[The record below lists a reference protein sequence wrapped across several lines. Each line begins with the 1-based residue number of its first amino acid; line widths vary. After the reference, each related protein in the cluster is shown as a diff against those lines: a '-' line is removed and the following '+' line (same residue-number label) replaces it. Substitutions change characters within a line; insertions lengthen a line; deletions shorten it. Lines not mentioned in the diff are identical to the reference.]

1 MLLLRFSLI
10 GKKFT
15 ICAVF
20 DSKQHLNRCRGLCK
34 KRSVR
39 ICEKSSKDEI
49 PFFSHRFKASEESQQ
64 LSKLSKHVA
73 PETASYLSG
82 TESAMSGFD
91 FGCERC
97 VLSQTSAERYCASAL
112 PPVILYQ
119 PLTRNKQCLCFCW
132 LSCSFQR
139 HDCSNCQ

>member
-39 ICEKSSKDEI
+39 ICEKSSEDEI

-73 PETASYLSG
+73 PETASHLSG
-82 TESAMSGFD
+82 TESAKLWFD
-91 FGCERC
+91 FGFERH
-97 VLSQTSAERYCASAL
+97 VLSQTSAQRYCVSAL

-119 PLTRNKQCLCFCW
+119 PLSRNDFCV
-132 LSCSFQR
+132 SAG
-139 HDCSNCQ
+139 